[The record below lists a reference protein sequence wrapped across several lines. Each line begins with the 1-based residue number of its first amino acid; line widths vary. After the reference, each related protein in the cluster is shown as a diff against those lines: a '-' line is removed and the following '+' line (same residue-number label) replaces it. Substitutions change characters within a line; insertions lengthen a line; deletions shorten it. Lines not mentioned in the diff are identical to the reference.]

1 MCRAISELYSEPL
14 DPVESLHLFC
24 RLLSFHFSG
33 GKMPLWAGSCGTY
46 PARRLQVLFPS
57 AGDPCSLL
65 GHDSKLKESVLVPRR
80 CEQWFWVT
88 PPLWLNPHHK
98 AEDWSR
104 SLLGLELVVTWCC
117 FFFPPSCPVACL
129 CDIVQ
134 GKGTVGYYIA
144 CSAFMGSNQRC
155 TSVLWTVT
163 PRRSMSRCPEMF
175 PLTPLPACQNKYL
188 IWKSRYR
195 SQLDCTKGPV
205 SLLLLLLLF

>member
-1 MCRAISELYSEPL
+1 MVDSCLSELG
-14 DPVESLHLFC
+14 PVAHTLHTGC
-24 RLLSFHFSG
+24 RCCF
-33 GKMPLWAGSCGTY
+33 PVQET
-46 PARRLQVLFPS
+46 PAAHPVMT
-57 AGDPCSLL
+57 ANW
-65 GHDSKLKESVLVPRR
+65 KKVLVPRP

-117 FFFPPSCPVACL
+117 FFPPFLPCGLFVWYCTRQRYCRLLYCMFSIHGQQSEVYL
-129 CDIVQ
+129 
-134 GKGTVGYYIA
+134 
-144 CSAFMGSNQRC
+144 SALNCYTTEKYVM
-155 TSVLWTVT
+155 
-163 PRRSMSRCPEMF
+163 RCPEMF
-175 PLTPLPACQNKYL
+175 PLIPLPACQNKYL

>member
-33 GKMPLWAGSCGTY
+33 GQLPLWAGSCGTY
-46 PARRLQVLFPS
+46 PAHRLQVLFPS

-65 GHDSKLKESVLVPRR
+65 GHDSKLKESVVVPRR

-117 FFFPPSCPVACL
+117 FFPPFLPCGLFVWYCTRQRYCRLLYCMFSIHGQQSEVYL
-129 CDIVQ
+129 
-134 GKGTVGYYIA
+134 
-144 CSAFMGSNQRC
+144 SALNC
-155 TSVLWTVT
+155 YTTEKYVEV
-163 PRRSMSRCPEMF
+163 SR
-175 PLTPLPACQNKYL
+175 
-188 IWKSRYR
+188 
-195 SQLDCTKGPV
+195 DV
-205 SLLLLLLLF
+205 SPNPTTRVPK